1 MNANGLLPLEGF
13 LSDTFSVPLYLCNIF
28 DPAAAPNCD
37 ELPEFL
43 THVVVRMPVDFL
55 QSPGSMDLRLGGV
68 HTKFRVKNQY
78 CTVSLKSPEVHIK
91 GAVLYPLEATLALII
106 F

>member
-1 MNANGLLPLEGF
+1 M
-13 LSDTFSVPLYLCNIF
+13 DVPSYLIF
-28 DPAAAPNCD
+28 GPAAAPNCD

-55 QSPGSMDLRLGGV
+55 RSPGSLDLRLGGV

-78 CTVSLKSPEVHIK
+78 CTVSLRSPEVHIK
-91 GAVLYPLEATLALII
+91 GAVLYPL
-106 F
+106 